1 MVLPFSTDPCRCT
14 PEQAY
19 KFSDGRAIVATGS
32 PFDPVVLGGK
42 RFFPSQSN
50 NMYVF
55 PGIGLAASVS
65 GVRRV
70 TDKMLY
76 RAAVAIAESLTHEEK
91 VGRVHLFFVAVM

>member
-1 MVLPFSTDPCRCT
+1 
-14 PEQAY
+14 
-19 KFSDGRAIVATGS
+19 VATGS

-76 RAAVAIAESLTHEEK
+76 RAACAIAESLTHEEK
-91 VGRVHLFFVAVM
+91 V